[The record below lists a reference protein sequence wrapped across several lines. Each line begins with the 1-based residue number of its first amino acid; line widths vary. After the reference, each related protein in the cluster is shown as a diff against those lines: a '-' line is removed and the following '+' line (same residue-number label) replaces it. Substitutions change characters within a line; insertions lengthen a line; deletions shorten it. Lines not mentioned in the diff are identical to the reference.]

1 MMKLIYIIFYIFLS
15 LFSHESFANIQN
27 KIVIKVE
34 NEIITNFDIKNK
46 ILGSLIISNQEINQ
60 ENIDKSKK
68 QALES
73 LIQFSLKKIELS
85 KYNLKN
91 DEENIKKYLESI
103 SQNNVIGLQNKFINN
118 NLDFE
123 LFLDQIKT
131 QFKWQKL
138 IYQIY
143 SSKITIDE
151 KSVNDELQSIIKKRS
166 KIEQYKLSEIEIL
179 INNDSSDSERI
190 NDIKKVIYDEGF
202 ENAALK
208 YSVSSSAINNGDIG
222 WVNAE
227 AMSKPIYDLLKTMS
241 SGEISDPIKRQN
253 SVLFLKLIEKR
264 NFKPEE
270 IDLEKIKNEL
280 VNQKKNELFNLYS
293 RSHLSKLRNT
303 SLIEYK

>member
-190 NDIKKVIYDEGF
+190 NNIKKVIYDEGF

-222 WVNAE
+222 WVNADT
-227 AMSKPIYDLLKTMS
+227 MSKPIYDLLKTMS

>member
-190 NDIKKVIYDEGF
+190 NNIKKVIYDEGF

-208 YSVSSSAINNGDIG
+208 YSVSSSAINNGDVG
-222 WVNAE
+222 WVNAG

>member
-190 NDIKKVIYDEGF
+190 NNIKKVIYDEGF

-208 YSVSSSAINNGDIG
+208 YSVSSSAINNGDVG
-222 WVNAE
+222 WVNAG

-280 VNQKKNELFNLYS
+280 INQKKNELFNLYS

>member
-190 NDIKKVIYDEGF
+190 NNIKKVIYDEGF

-208 YSVSSSAINNGDIG
+208 YSVSSSAINNGDVG
-222 WVNAE
+222 WVNAG
-227 AMSKPIYDLLKTMS
+227 AMTKPIYDLLKTMS

-280 VNQKKNELFNLYS
+280 INQKKNELFNLYS